1 MADKIY
7 RVNMTDLS
15 TSIEDVPADWAGHGG
30 RGLTSTIVAAEVPP
44 TCHPLGSKNKLI
56 FAPGLLSGTAASN
69 SGRISAGAK
78 SPLTGTIKESN
89 SGGSSAQKLAKIGC
103 KALIIEGQ
111 PQDGCWYSLTLKP
124 GEVTISKEDDLVG
137 KGNFAVVESVEKRFS
152 DKIGVISIGQAGE
165 MLMTGAN
172 ISVKDPDSH
181 LRSLGRGG
189 LGAVMGSKKIK
200 FIALDAGD
208 AKVEIADLNAFRAAN
223 KVFSKALV
231 SHPVSQALGTYGTNV
246 LVNII
251 NEAGGFPTKNFSA
264 GQFEGHEQI
273 SGETMHDLIVERGG
287 KPKHGCHSGCV
298 IQCSQIYNDLKGK
311 YKTSGFE
318 YESIWAVGADCT
330 VDNLDQIA
338 EMDHLMD
345 DIGIDTIET
354 AVAFGVAMQGGVLE
368 FGDAGE
374 MIRILKEE
382 IAQGTALG
390 RVIGNGAGSVGRTY
404 GVTQVPVV
412 KNQAIPAYDP
422 RAIKGIGITY
432 ATSTQ
437 GADHTMGYTIATEI
451 LGAGGTADPLSKEG
465 QIELSRSLQIATAAI
480 DSTGMCLFIAFAA
493 LDDSTCLPALIDMIN
508 ARFGISLTADDVTN
522 LGMSILK
529 TEHAFNLAA
538 GFTNLD
544 DRLPEFFET
553 NPVPPHNAVWDFTGD
568 EIDTFWN
575 F

>member
-15 TSIEDVPADWAGHGG
+15 TSIEDVPDDWAGHGG
-30 RGLTSTIVAAEVPP
+30 RGLTSNIVAAEVPP
-44 TCHPLGSKNKLI
+44 TCHPLGAKNKLV

-89 SGGSSAQKLAKIGC
+89 SGGTSAQRLAKIGC

-111 PQDGCWYSLTLKP
+111 PQGDSWYSISLKP
-124 GEVTISKEDDLVG
+124 GEVTITKEEELIG
-137 KGNFAVVESVEKRFS
+137 KGNFAVVEAAEKRFN
-152 DKIGVISIGQAGE
+152 DKVGVLSIGQAGE
-165 MLMTGAN
+165 MQMTGAN

-181 LRSLGRGG
+181 VRSLGRGG

-200 FIALDAGD
+200 FIALDAEGG
-208 AKVEIADLNAFRAAN
+208 KVDIADVDAFRAAN
-223 KVFSKALV
+223 KVFTKALV
-231 SHPVSQALGTYGTNV
+231 DHPVSQALGTYGSNV

-251 NEAGGFPTKNFSA
+251 NEAGGLPTKNFTA

-287 KPKHGCHSGCV
+287 KPTHGCHAGCV
-298 IQCSQIYNDLKGK
+298 IKCSQIYNDLKGK
-311 YKTSGFE
+311 YKTSGME
-318 YESIWAVGADCT
+318 YESIWAMGADCT

-338 EMDHLMD
+338 EMDSIMD
-345 DIGIDTIET
+345 DIGIDSIET
-354 AVAFGVAMQGGVLE
+354 AVAFGVAMEAGVLD
-368 FGDAGE
+368 FGDSDE
-374 MIRILKEE
+374 MIRIMTEE
-382 IAQGTALG
+382 IAKGTALG

-404 GVTQVPVV
+404 AVTRVPVV

-422 RAIKGIGITY
+422 RSIKGIGITY

-451 LGAGGTADPLSKEG
+451 LGVGGTADPLSKEG
-465 QIELSRSLQIATAAI
+465 MVELSRGLQIATAAI

-493 LDDSTCLPALIDMIN
+493 LDDGACLPALIDMLN
-508 ARFGISLTADDVTN
+508 ARFGINLNADDVTN

-529 TEHAFNLAA
+529 TEHAFNVAA

-553 NPVPPHNAVWDFTGD
+553 EPVPPHNAVWDFTGE

>member
-15 TSIEDVPADWAGHGG
+15 TSIEDVPAEWAGHGG

-44 TCHPLGSKNKLI
+44 TCHPLGPNNKLV

-69 SGRISAGAK
+69 SGRLSAGAK
-78 SPLTGTIKESN
+78 SPLTGTIKEAN
-89 SGGSSAQKLAKIGC
+89 AGGTSAQRLAKIGC

-111 PQDGCWYSLTLKP
+111 PQDDSWYSLSLKP
-124 GEVTISKEDDLVG
+124 GEITISKEEALVG
-137 KGNFAVVESVEKRFS
+137 KGNFAVVEGVAKRYS
-152 DKIGVISIGQAGE
+152 DKTGVISIGPGGE
-165 MLMTGAN
+165 MQMAAAN

-181 LRSLGRGG
+181 IRSLGRGG

-200 FIALDAGD
+200 FIALDAEDG
-208 AKVEIADLNAFRAAN
+208 KVEIADPEAFKAAN
-223 KVFSKALV
+223 KTFTKALV
-231 SHPVSQALGTYGTNV
+231 NHPVSQALGTYGTNV

-251 NEAGGFPTKNFSA
+251 NEAGGLPTRNFSK

-298 IQCSQIYNDLKGK
+298 IQCSQIYNDIKGN
-311 YKTSGFE
+311 YKTSGIE
-318 YESIWAVGADCT
+318 YESIWAMGADCT
-330 VDNLDQIA
+330 IDNLDQIA
-338 EMDHLMD
+338 EMDHILD
-345 DIGIDTIET
+345 DIGLDTIET
-354 AVAFGVAMQGGVLE
+354 AVAFGVAMEAGVLE
-368 FGDAGE
+368 FGDSNE
-374 MIRILKEE
+374 MIRIMTEE
-382 IAQGTALG
+382 IAMGSPLG
-390 RVIGNGAGSVGRTY
+390 RIIGNGAGNVGRTY
-404 GVTQVPVV
+404 GITHVPVV

-422 RAIKGIGITY
+422 RAIKGIGVTY

-451 LGAGGTADPLSKEG
+451 LGVGGKADPLSKEG
-465 QIELSRSLQIATAAI
+465 QVELSRNLQIATAAI

-493 LDDSTCLPALIDMIN
+493 LDDGACLPALIDMIN
-508 ARFGISLTADDVTN
+508 ARFGISLTAADVTS
-522 LGMSILK
+522 LGMNILK
-529 TEHAFNLAA
+529 TEHEFNKAA

-544 DRLPEFFET
+544 DRLPEFFELE
-553 NPVPPHNAVWDFTGD
+553 PIAPHNAVWDFTGA